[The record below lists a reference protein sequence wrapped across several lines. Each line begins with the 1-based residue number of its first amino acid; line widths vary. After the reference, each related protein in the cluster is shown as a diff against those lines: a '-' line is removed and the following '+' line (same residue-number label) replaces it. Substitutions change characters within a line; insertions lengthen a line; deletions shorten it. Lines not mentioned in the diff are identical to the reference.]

1 MAGHGTLP
9 AVQFGA
15 WIPLAALLPAE
26 AGSASPPLPTIPGVF
41 QLRVEQGLLAY
52 PRGRSA
58 MVAYGAGSDLQAALA
73 ALLRGPIGEHARRLG
88 PLLCRFAAADPHRLP
103 AEHLA
108 RLHERFVAQ
117 FGSLPLAEAAAGL
130 PAELSAAALAGPAA
144 DSLSPDGS
152 QQPVDPAAGP
162 VTER

>member
-15 WIPLAALLPAE
+15 WIPLTALLPLE
-26 AGSASPPLPTIPGVF
+26 ADSAAPAIPAGGGVF
-41 QLRVEQGLLAY
+41 QLRIEQGLLAY

-58 MVAYGAGSDLQAALA
+58 MVAYGAGNDLQAALA
-73 ALLRGPIGEHARRLG
+73 TLLAGPIGERALSLG
-88 PLLCRFAAADPHRLP
+88 PLLCRFAIADPHRPP
-103 AEHLA
+103 AQHLA

-117 FGSLPLAEAAAGL
+117 FGSLPMAEVSAEPPAEVSAAPAAAS
-130 PAELSAAALAGPAA
+130 PASADKA
-144 DSLSPDGS
+144 
-152 QQPVDPAAGP
+152 VDP

>member
-15 WIPLAALLPAE
+15 WIPLTALLPLE
-26 AGSASPPLPTIPGVF
+26 ADSAAPAIPAGGGVF
-41 QLRVEQGLLAY
+41 QLRIEQGLLAY

-58 MVAYGAGSDLQAALA
+58 MVAYGAGNDLQAALT
-73 ALLRGPIGEHARRLG
+73 ALLRGPIGERALRLG
-88 PLLCRFAAADPHRLP
+88 PLLCRFAIADPHRPP

-117 FGSLPLAEAAAGL
+117 FGSLPLAEVATEP
-130 PAELSAAALAGPAA
+130 PAEASTASAAASLENA
-144 DSLSPDGS
+144 DK
-152 QQPVDPAAGP
+152 AAGP